1 MGYWVQK
8 TKNDAESNYQRERSA
23 GVNLLEI
30 LCKSC
35 PASPLQHLIYK
46 LMDNKGMHT
55 ADRG

>member
-8 TKNDAESNYQRERSA
+8 SKNETESNYQRERCA
-23 GVNLLEI
+23 AVNLIEI

-46 LMDNKGMHT
+46 SNGQ
-55 ADRG
+55 